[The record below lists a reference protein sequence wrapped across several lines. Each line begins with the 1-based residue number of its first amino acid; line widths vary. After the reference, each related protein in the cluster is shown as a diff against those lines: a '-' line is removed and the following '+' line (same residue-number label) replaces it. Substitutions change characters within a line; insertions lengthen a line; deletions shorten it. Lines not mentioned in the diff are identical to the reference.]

1 KTDAIGNEQARNVL
15 VLDNRDPQFLCLACQ
30 RVENRAPGVVAG
42 VAGPPILMR
51 AEEALVQPAILERR
65 EAAAPGR
72 QLTYRGWR
80 LPRHDLHDP
89 WMAEEVSLP
98 KCVGKML
105 LPGVLRVTR
114 AQHRVDATRR
124 QDRMGI
130 ETVPFPDHQH
140 LAPRLRRGD
149 RRAQPGRAS
158 ADDENIADPAPGGR
172 FRHLFGHA
180 TQEAELWC
188 WGVVG

>member
-1 KTDAIGNEQARNVL
+1 
-15 VLDNRDPQFLCLACQ
+15 
-30 RVENRAPGVVAG
+30 
-42 VAGPPILMR
+42 MR

-72 QLTYRGWR
+72 QLTHRVWR

-98 KCVGKML
+98 ECVGEML

-114 AQHRVDATRR
+114 TQHRVDATGR
-124 QDRMGI
+124 QHRMGI
-130 ETVPFPDHQH
+130 AAVPFPDHQH

-149 RRAQPGRAS
+149 RRAQPGRAG
-158 ADDENIADPAPGGR
+158 ADHENIADPAPGRR

-180 TQEAELWC
+180 TQEGGNLVLGRGWVRASCSAGRCSTSAAKSWRARLSTLVC
-188 WGVVG
+188 VTVRTVAVRRLSPRAAISPK